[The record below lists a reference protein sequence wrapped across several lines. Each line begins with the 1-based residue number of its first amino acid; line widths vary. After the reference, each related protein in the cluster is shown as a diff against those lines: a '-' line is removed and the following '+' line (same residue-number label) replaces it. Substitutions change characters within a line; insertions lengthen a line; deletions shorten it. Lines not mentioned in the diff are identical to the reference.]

1 MRIVFEVWT
10 ALQQLFQQTTE
21 SARFDALQR
30 LASGT
35 LRLEERGSAEIAEQA
50 FARWVDQQ
58 IMGVQIAMQDAALM
72 QVRER
77 RGGATGNP
85 QRLPHGKGSILG
97 VAIACAPEQRRRTS
111 QGLERRTDKIH
122 QQARRLTRTE

>member
-30 LASGT
+30 LVSGT

-72 QVRER
+72 QVSDR

-85 QRLPHGKGSILG
+85 QRLLHGKGSILG
-97 VAIACAPEQRRRTS
+97 VAIACATHNRRRTS
-111 QGLERRTDKIH
+111 RAEEGREGK
-122 QQARRLTRTE
+122 